1 MVIELLTI
9 RAPNI
14 SDLEDIVHLNR
25 ISLPENYPVA
35 YFIELIKSWHETSCS
50 AEVDGKVVGYII
62 TRIERA
68 SISPWRPR
76 GKSQAHIIS
85 VAVSPDNRRQGI
97 GSKMMNYI
105 IDKVT
110 NIENVEKIT
119 LEVRESNQGAV
130 EMYKRLSFYI
140 AKVLTRYYSD
150 GENALLMEL
159 KLT

>member
-9 RAPNI
+9 RAPVI

-35 YFIELIKSWHETSCS
+35 YFIELIKSWHETSS
-50 AEVDGKVVGYII
+50 VAEVDHKGVGYII
-62 TRIERA
+62 TRIEKA

-85 VAVSPDNRRQGI
+85 VAVSPDHRRQGI
-97 GSKMMNYI
+97 GVKMMNYV
-105 IDKVT
+105 IDKVNQIG
-110 NIENVEKIT
+110 NIEKIT
-119 LEVRESNQGAV
+119 LEVRESNHGAV
-130 EMYKRLSFYI
+130 EMYKKLKFYT
-140 AKVLTRYYSD
+140 AKVLSRYYSD

-159 KLT
+159 KLA